1 MLKLK
6 TIIVADRFPFRY
18 LTEAYDLDYY
28 AAFTGCSTQTDPSP
42 ATLAFLIDAVKD
54 NKIPV
59 VFYTEQ
65 SNQDM
70 ADIICESTGS
80 EKCYYTPVIT

>member
-1 MLKLK
+1 MQHYSALHN
-6 TIIVADRFPFRY
+6 R
-18 LTEAYDLDYY
+18 
-28 AAFTGCSTQTDPSP
+28 SSP

-70 ADIICESTGS
+70 ADI
-80 EKCYYTPVIT
+80 YL